1 MEENETGKNQSQA
14 EFSIQTKRDE
24 IRENE
29 KVIGPNYDVSDLNAA
44 YKTFRVIIFKSK
56 ARLFPKNLRNPRNTD
71 ITTFYK
77 RKKKIKEEKIF

>member
-1 MEENETGKNQSQA
+1 MEGNETGKNQSQA

-44 YKTFRVIIFKSK
+44 YKNVSSNNILKESQTFSKKSK
-56 ARLFPKNLRNPRNTD
+56 KS
-71 ITTFYK
+71 
-77 RKKKIKEEKIF
+77 KKYRHYTLV